1 MGIGRPMK
9 RLLLVVLVGCAKG
22 DATDSSAKGPES
34 VVIISPEGPV
44 TSDELVASARA
55 LLPLGD
61 DWSMAY
67 AWFRDGSESGHTE
80 ATVPA
85 ELTAK
90 GEQWTVE
97 VVSTDMNGAGPPELS
112 DPVTILN
119 TAPGEPILRPVPAV
133 PREGVADLVCEVY
146 QAAVDPDAD
155 TITYSM
161 VWARN
166 GETYSG
172 TSSTTWPG
180 DTVAAGQLIEGDVWR
195 CTAQAFDGDAES
207 PPAMIE
213 TTVSSVPPGFTPGGQ
228 MLSAADRWFE
238 GEDTE
243 DFFGYD
249 VAATA
254 DMDGDGVDDLLVSGH
269 RMEGSGR
276 NTGRTFV
283 MSGASLVTGT
293 TTDPAAEA
301 VWIIEGAAYFDF
313 SGYAVDGIGDTD
325 GDGLSDILI
334 SSHNSDELAF
344 NSGSVA
350 LFTAASL
357 GAPGLVYADEAPTR
371 FIGESL
377 RAYTGFSL
385 ASAGDVDGD
394 GWPDVIIGAMG
405 NLDRFPYEGKAYVV
419 RHAEYADQ
427 SEVLLS
433 ERGTMLMGEH
443 RRAYAGWAVSGAG
456 DVDGDGLDDVLVG
469 ACGTEMT
476 GAEEDEDEG
485 KAYLVSGESMLGKSE
500 FELSDADRIWHGDGF
515 HAYVGYD
522 VAGVGDVDGDGS
534 PDIAVSA
541 FLGDMYG
548 NYPGGVY
555 LFFGGDVAPSG
566 HVEGAPVHFAADG
579 MNDQFG
585 REIGGQGDV
594 DGDGRADLLIGAM
607 TAGEGEE
614 GMAVLWLAADIGTSG
629 THEAVDAHAQ
639 FFGGEEGS
647 FLGSGLSIS
656 GDFNSDGRSD
666 MAIGAHAAPVAGG
679 TAGALG
685 VFFTR

>member
-1 MGIGRPMK
+1 MGTGRDM
-9 RLLLVVLVGCAKG
+9 RCLILLVLAGCAKG
-22 DATDSSAKGPES
+22 DAEEESLSGPES
-34 VVIISPEGPV
+34 VVSINPESPA
-44 TSDELVASARA
+44 TADALVASARA
-55 LLPLGD
+55 LSPLGD
-61 DWSMAY
+61 DWSMTY
-67 AWFRDGSESGHTE
+67 AWFRDGESSGHTQ
-80 ATVPA
+80 ATLPSDA
-85 ELTAK
+85 TAK
-90 GEQWTVE
+90 GERWTVE
-97 VVSTDMNGAGPPELS
+97 VVSTDMDGPGPPAMAES
-112 DPVTILN
+112 VTIVN
-119 TAPGEPILRPVPAV
+119 TAPGAFTLRTTPAA
-133 PREGVADLVCEVY
+133 PREGVADLVCEVD
-146 QAAVDPDAD
+146 QAAPDPDAD
-155 TITYSM
+155 DIGYSM

-166 GETYSG
+166 GETFGG
-172 TSSTTWPG
+172 TSITTWPG
-180 DTVAAGQLIEGDVWR
+180 DTVSADQLTEGDVWR
-195 CTAQAFDGDAES
+195 CTAQAFDGAGEG
-207 PPAMIE
+207 PPATVE
-213 TTVSSVPPGFTPGGQ
+213 VTVSAVPPGFSVGEQ
-228 MLSAADRWFE
+228 DLSAADRWFE
-238 GEDTE
+238 GEDNE

-254 DMDGDGVDDLLVSGH
+254 DIDGDGVDDLLVSGH

-276 NTGRTFV
+276 NAGRTFV

-293 TTDPAAEA
+293 TTDPATEA
-301 VWIIEGAAYFDF
+301 IWIIEGAAYFDF
-313 SGYAVDGIGDTD
+313 SGYAIDGLGDTD

-334 SSHNSDELAF
+334 SSHNTDELDF

-357 GAPGLVYADEAPTR
+357 GSPGLLYADEAPTR
-371 FIGESL
+371 FLGGSR
-377 RAYTGFSL
+377 RAYAGFSV
-385 ASAGDVDGD
+385 ASAGDVDDD

-405 NLDRFPYEGKAYVV
+405 NLERFPYEGKAYVV
-419 RHAEYADQ
+419 RNSEYADQ
-427 SEVLLS
+427 AEVLLS
-433 ERGTMLMGEH
+433 ESGTMLMGEQ

-469 ACGTEMT
+469 ACGTELT
-476 GAEEDEDEG
+476 GADEDEDEV
-485 KAYLVSGESMLGKSE
+485 KAYLVSGESMVGQSE
-500 FELSDADRIWHGDGF
+500 LELSDADRVWHGEGF

-522 VAGVGDVDGDGS
+522 VAGVGDVDGDGR

-555 LFFGGDVAPSG
+555 LFMGGDLASSG
-566 HVEGAPVHFAADG
+566 HVEGADIFFASAG

-585 REIGGQGDV
+585 REIGGRGDV

-607 TAGEGEE
+607 TAGEDEE

-629 THEAVDAHAQ
+629 THEAMDAYAQ
-639 FFGGEEGS
+639 FYGGEEGS

-679 TAGALG
+679 AAGALG